1 MYCKVESNRLSWIRH
16 NQDKIRAELY
26 QGLVD
31 ALAAD
36 GNAQRVGRRIVLP
49 SSFTGGPRHMN
60 QLYHDAMAIVRKMGK
75 PDLFI
80 TFTCNPNW
88 SEIKDALPPGSV
100 ANDRPDLTGRVF
112 RMKLDAL
119 LDELTKDG
127 IMGRVVADV
136 HTVEFQ
142 KR

>member
-1 MYCKVESNRLSWIRH
+1 L
-16 NQDKIRAELY
+16 
-26 QGLVD
+26 
-31 ALAAD
+31 
-36 GNAQRVGRRIVLP
+36 GRRVVLP
-49 SSFTGGPRHMN
+49 SSFTGGPRHMH
-60 QLYHDAMAIVRKMGK
+60 QLYHDAMAIVRKFGK

-88 SEIKDALPPGSV
+88 PEIASNLKRGEV
-100 ANDRPDLTGRVF
+100 ANDRPDLVGRVF

-119 LDELTKDG
+119 LDELVKDG
-127 IMGRVVADV
+127 IFGRVVADV